1 MTLAGAVRA
10 ESWYF
15 WRGPEQTGVS
25 RERDLPDR
33 FSIDPNDP
41 NSNLIWKVPVE
52 GRTTPIV
59 MNGRVY
65 LINAAGDGINTQ
77 ERVIC
82 LDANTGQT
90 LWEHRF
96 NVWFT
101 DIVRVRL
108 GWTNLVGDPQT
119 GNVYAHGT
127 QGLLLAFNKDGKIL
141 WSHSMTEE
149 YGRIS
154 GYGGRVTS
162 PIVDGDLVIVGLVNA
177 NWGEQVRGGNRFVAF
192 NKNTGEVVW
201 WSPTVHVGPPK
212 DTYYSVPVV
221 AVINNERLLISGGA
235 DGAVHALRV
244 RTGEVVWGYT
254 IGQGAVNCSPVV
266 DGNFVYIGQGEENPD
281 NNFQGRV
288 VCLDA
293 SQVQDKKP
301 KLVWQ
306 VDRIKAKFASPI
318 IHEGR
323 LYICDEIAR
332 MYCLDAKTGN
342 QLWRHKYGR
351 NAKGSPVWADGKIYV
366 CPVNGQFCILKPG
379 DKSCETLYT
388 QDFPSP
394 DNVID
399 VELNGS
405 PAVADGRIYFS
416 TSLETYCIGKKS
428 RGAAAA
434 SIPPKPTEKQP
445 GAEAKVAHLQIVPG
459 DVVLD
464 PGQSVS
470 FKARAFDAHGHF
482 LREVKTEWSVAPMLP
497 PPPVPGAPSPPA
509 SAGAA
514 PPPSPPDLRGTIT
527 PDGKLTVD
535 ASVPGQFG
543 GVIAKAEGIS
553 GRARVRV
560 APLLPYAADFSKVPV
575 GRTPGGW
582 VNTQGKFA
590 VEEHGGRKVL
600 VKTTNNPSPL
610 VSRAHAY
617 LGKPTLTDYTVEAE
631 VLGHQKGS
639 DIPDIGVVANRYTL
653 FLTGTNQTLRL
664 VSWDALPRI
673 DKTIGFPW
681 KPGVWYHMKITVEV
695 QGNKAIARG
704 KVWERGKMEP
714 SDWTVQVED
723 PVPNTEGSPAIYAFV
738 MDPGTEAY
746 FDNVRVTPNKK

>member
-1 MTLAGAVRA
+1 
-10 ESWYF
+10 
-15 WRGPEQTGVS
+15 
-25 RERDLPDR
+25 
-33 FSIDPNDP
+33 
-41 NSNLIWKVPVE
+41 
-52 GRTTPIV
+52 
-59 MNGRVY
+59 
-65 LINAAGDGINTQ
+65 
-77 ERVIC
+77 
-82 LDANTGQT
+82 

-108 GWTNLVGDPQT
+108 GWTNLVGDPET
-119 GNVYAHGT
+119 GNIYAHGT
-127 QGLLLAFNKDGKIL
+127 QGLLLAFNKDGKLL

-162 PIVDGDLVIVGLVNA
+162 PVVDGDLVIVGLVNA
-177 NWGEQVRGGNRFVAF
+177 NWGEQARGGNRFVAF
-192 NKNTGEVVW
+192 NKNNGEVVW
-201 WSPTVHVGPPK
+201 WSPSVGQPK

-221 AVINNERLLISGGA
+221 AVVNNERLLFSGGA

-244 RTGEVVWGYT
+244 RTGEIVWAYP

-293 SQVQDKKP
+293 SQVQNGKP

-306 VDRIKAKFASPI
+306 VDKIKAKFASPI

-332 MYCLDAKTGN
+332 MYCLEAKTGK

-351 NAKGSPVWADGKIYV
+351 NTKGSPVWADGKIYV
-366 CPVNGQFCILKPG
+366 CPVNGEFVILKPG
-379 DKSCETLYT
+379 DTGCQTLYT
-388 QDFPSP
+388 QEFPSP
-394 DNVID
+394 DGVID

-428 RGAAAA
+428 RTAAAT
-434 SIPPKPTEKQP
+434 SIPAKPAEKQP
-445 GAEAKVAHLQIVPG
+445 GSRAKVAHLQIIPT

-464 PGQSVS
+464 PGQNVS
-470 FKARAFDAHGHF
+470 FKARAFDAQGHF
-482 LREVKTEWSVAPMLP
+482 LREVKADWSVAPTLAP
-497 PPPVPGAPSPPA
+497 PPPPGAPPA
-509 SAGAA
+509 AGAPPA
-514 PPPSPPDLRGTIT
+514 PPPPLRGQIT
-527 PDGKLTVD
+527 AEGKLTAD
-535 ASVPGQFG
+535 ATVPNQFG
-543 GVIAKAEGIS
+543 GVVAKAEGVS

-560 APLLPYAADFSKVPV
+560 APKLPYVADFTKVPV

-600 VKTTNNPSPL
+600 VKTTTNPSPL
-610 VSRAHAY
+610 VSRANAFI
-617 LGKPTLTDYTVEAE
+617 GRPTLTDYTVEAE
-631 VLGHQKGS
+631 VLGNQKGS
-639 DIPDIGVVANRYTL
+639 DSPDIGIVANRYTL
-653 FLTGTNQTLRL
+653 LLTGTNQTLRL
-664 VSWDALPRI
+664 VSWDAPPRI

-681 KPGVWYHMKITVEV
+681 KPGVWYSMKLTVQI
-695 QGNKAIARG
+695 QGGKALARG

-714 SDWTVQVED
+714 KDWNVQVDD
-723 PVPNTEGSPAIYAFV
+723 PVPNTEGSPAIYANV